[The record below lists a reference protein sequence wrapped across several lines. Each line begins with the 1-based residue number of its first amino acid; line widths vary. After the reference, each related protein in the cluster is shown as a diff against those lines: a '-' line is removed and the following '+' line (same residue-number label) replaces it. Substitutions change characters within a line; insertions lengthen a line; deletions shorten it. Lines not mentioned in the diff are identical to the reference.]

1 MKFRIAHA
9 LVVVVLLVPA
19 LGCDDGSPTAPRST
33 AGNTQAATDSGPTV
47 DSGPAIDS
55 GPFMRALGGIAD
67 LSGQCPRISFVI
79 GSIHIFTNA
88 TTLFQRADCSE
99 LREGSPVDAS
109 GTLQSDGRL
118 FAREVAD
125 WTAALALAAALA

>member
-33 AGNTQAATDSGPTV
+33 AGNTQAA
-47 DSGPAIDS
+47 IDS
-55 GPFMRALGGIAD
+55 GPFMRAEGGIAD

-118 FAREVAD
+118 FAREVEL
-125 WTAALALAAALA
+125 TGRRR